1 MKKVR
6 FANTNRGVEA
16 VDDIEDRTFE
26 LHLPDGSAVGPVS
39 ADRFAFPVT
48 AGVEVEASRIVVP
61 EYFGLFVY
69 DRDEG
74 SFVRTIKPATDAFV
88 SEGAYDV
95 DIGGAPL
102 KMYLSFEGAFD
113 VVHRSEG
120 AEPGTVLEFDGTRP
134 IRIGARSLHS
144 SPAGTITT
152 TESVEDLMT
161 AVSSFGSAIKT
172 FSPERSFPTLRGHP
186 PRLEVGEEFSAP
198 QGIEPPETGVEIAVP
213 PDVKSVYTVASLSY
227 YLGAKIVPGSEP
239 AILANGDR
247 FPLTGENAP
256 RNARA
261 LMDGAAG
268 ALERQFALDCVVRTA
283 GLYDVDLRET
293 QRLIERV
300 DVDLQHLYDLPLPD
314 RIGAYFEVPGHVVDD
329 LLEWHSTTDIV
340 PSYRYAKYLPYAV
353 AELSQI
359 RSYDP
364 SSADEEL
371 TASSANTGDFFRT
384 TDRNVTESD
393 ADGPRPAL
401 AMGSRSAD
409 TSERRRRNPNEVV
422 SPPEVDTDTHVWIAD
437 QYPVRAGKPTLESLE
452 RRFESKR
459 EKEEPEWI
467 RILVVCNDS
476 EMREESEDLYG
487 FRDFFEFDI
496 DVRYDLSTV
505 ELREALHEE
514 FDFFHYV
521 GHVDEQGMRCHDG
534 WLDLHDLEYT
544 GVELFFLNACTSFS
558 QGRGLVDAGS
568 RGGVVTLAEVYNSL
582 ATRFG
587 RRLARLLDAGF
598 DLYGALAA
606 GRDSVI
612 GGGMY
617 GIIGDGRASLCYN
630 TDGVPTLYRVERM
643 GEDDFEI
650 TPISYP
656 TSNYNVGTLLT
667 FMYEENEIMHIGS
680 GTGVPYTLPGQELSE
695 FLSGKSIPVEV
706 NGKLYWSN
714 ELGPSDI

>member
-1 MKKVR
+1 MKQVR
-6 FANTNRGVEA
+6 FADTDRGVEA

-26 LHLPDGSAVGPVS
+26 LHLPDRGAVEPVS
-39 ADRFAFPVT
+39 PDRFAFPVT
-48 AGVEVEASRIVVP
+48 TGIEVAVRRIVVP

-69 DRDEG
+69 DRDEERLL
-74 SFVRTIKPATDAFV
+74 RTIKPATDAFV
-88 SEGAYDV
+88 SDGAYDV

-102 KMYLSFEGAFD
+102 KTYLSFEGAFD
-113 VVHRSEG
+113 VRHRSEG
-120 AEPGTVLEFDGTRP
+120 AEPGTVLEFDGERRV
-134 IRIGARSLHS
+134 RIGARSLHS

-161 AVSSFGSAIKT
+161 AVSLFGSAIKT

-198 QGIEPPETGVEIAVP
+198 PGIEPPETGVEIAVP
-213 PDVKSVYTVASLSY
+213 PDIKSVYTVASLSY
-227 YLGAKIVPGSEP
+227 YLGAQIVPDSTP
-239 AILANGDR
+239 AILANGQR
-247 FPLTGENAP
+247 FPLTGEDAP

-261 LMDGAAG
+261 LMDGAAA
-268 ALERQFALDCVVRTA
+268 ALERQFVLDCVVRTA
-283 GLYDVDLRET
+283 GLYDFDLREK
-293 QRLIERV
+293 RRFMERV
-300 DVDLQHLYDLPLPD
+300 DVDLGRLYELPLPE
-314 RIGAYFEVPGHVVDD
+314 RVTEYFAIPGHVVDG

-340 PSYRYAKYLPYAV
+340 PSYRFAKFLPYAV
-353 AELSQI
+353 AELSHV

-364 SSADEEL
+364 SGAKEEL
-371 TASSANTGDFFRT
+371 TASDANAGDFFRS
-384 TDRNVTESD
+384 TDRNATEST
-393 ADGPRPAL
+393 ADGAG
-401 AMGSRSAD
+401 AAQAIDSRSTG
-409 TSERRRRNPNEVV
+409 TSDGRRRGPGEVV
-422 SPPEVDTDTHVWIAD
+422 SPPEVDTATHTWIAD
-437 QYPVRAGKPTLESLE
+437 QYPVRAGKPTVESLE
-452 RRFESKR
+452 RRFASEG
-459 EKEEPEWI
+459 ETEEPEWI
-467 RILVVCNDS
+467 RILVVCNDA

-496 DVRYDLSTV
+496 DVRYDLST
-505 ELREALHEE
+505 EQLRAALQED

-521 GHVDEQGMRCHDG
+521 GHVDEDGMRCHDG
-534 WLDLHDLEYT
+534 WLDLHELDYT

-558 QGRGLVDAGS
+558 QGEALVDAGS

-630 TDGVPTLYRVERM
+630 TDGIPTLHRLKRCGNDV
-643 GEDDFEI
+643 FEI

-656 TSNYNVGTLLT
+656 TIEYHFGSLLT
-667 FMYEENEIMHIGS
+667 LMYDPDGLMHIGS
-680 GTGVPYTLPGQELSE
+680 GVGQSQQLSTQELAQ
-695 FLSGKSIPVEV
+695 FLAGTATPIEV
-706 NGKLYWSN
+706 NGTLYWSD
-714 ELGPSDI
+714 ELSPSDI

>member
-6 FANTNRGVEA
+6 FADTNRGVEA

-26 LHLPDGSAVGPVS
+26 LHLPDRGAVEPIS
-39 ADRFAFPVT
+39 PDRFAFPVT
-48 AGVEVEASRIVVP
+48 AGIEVEASRIVVP

-69 DRDEG
+69 DRDDE
-74 SFVRTIKPATDAFV
+74 SFVRTIKPATDGFV
-88 SEGAYDV
+88 ADGTYDV
-95 DIGGAPL
+95 DIGGTPL
-102 KMYLSFEGAFD
+102 KIYLSFEGAFD
-113 VVHRSEG
+113 VAHRSEG
-120 AEPGTVLEFDGTRP
+120 TEPGTVLEFDGKRRV
-134 IRIGARSLHS
+134 RIGARSLHS

-161 AVSSFGSAIKT
+161 AVSSFGSAVKT

-186 PRLEVGEEFSAP
+186 PRLEVGEEFSTP
-198 QGIEPPETGVEIAVP
+198 PGIEPPETGIEIAVP

-227 YLGAKIVPGSEP
+227 YLGARIVSGSEP
-239 AILANGDR
+239 AILANGER
-247 FPLTGENAP
+247 FPLTGEDAP

-261 LMDGAAG
+261 LMDGAAA

-283 GLYDVDLRET
+283 GLYDVNLSEK
-293 QRLIERV
+293 QRLMKHV

-314 RIGAYFEVPGHVVDD
+314 RIGAYFEVPGHVIDD

-340 PSYRYAKYLPYAV
+340 PSFRFAKYLPYAV

-364 SSADEEL
+364 SGADEEL
-371 TASSANTGDFFRT
+371 TASSANAGDFFRS
-384 TDRNVTESD
+384 TDRNAPEPT
-393 ADGPRPAL
+393 AHAPRPAL
-401 AMGSRSAD
+401 AMGSRSAG
-409 TSERRRRNPNEVV
+409 TSDRRRRSPGEVV
-422 SPPEVDTDTHVWIAD
+422 SPPEVDTDTHMWIAD

-452 RRFESKR
+452 RRFDSKPD
-459 EKEEPEWI
+459 KEDPEWI

-496 DVRYDLSTV
+496 DVRYDLST
-505 ELREALHEE
+505 EQLRNALHEE

-521 GHVDEQGMRCHDG
+521 GHVDDDGMRCHDG
-534 WLDLHDLEYT
+534 WLDLHELEYT

-558 QGRGLVDAGS
+558 QGEALVDAGS

-630 TDGVPTLYRVERM
+630 TDGVPTLYRIERT
-643 GEDDFEI
+643 GENGFDV
-650 TPISYP
+650 TSVSYP
-656 TSNYNVGTLLT
+656 TIGYGIGSMMT
-667 FMYEENEIMHIGS
+667 FMYEKEELMHIVA
-680 GTGVPYTLPGQELSE
+680 GTEDPYRLSSAELAD
-695 FLSGKSIPVEV
+695 LLTDTATPIEV
-706 NGKLYWSN
+706 DGELFWSN
-714 ELGPSDI
+714 ELTPSNI